1 MRDTAGGILYIGKAV
16 DLRKR
21 VAHYFRPDVEPKIR
35 ALMADVRHIDYLSA
49 AGERDALVIEQ
60 RLIQRH
66 QPLYNTM
73 WKDGKS
79 YPFVKLSANEDFP
92 RLRLTRARLRDGAR
106 YFGPYPNVRAVRH
119 LLDWVWRNH
128 LFLLRPCDLD
138 ITEGRVFP
146 YAKVKSCLYLHTG
159 ECPAPCVGRI
169 SKETYGRIVERARLF
184 FEGKNVE
191 LLAVWREEMKGAAD
205 RLEFERAAR
214 LRDSLLALDHIRE
227 PVTFRHLKEED
238 VQGRIDSSRAL
249 QALQA
254 ALSLPRPPVRIECFD
269 ISHIQGAE
277 TVASLVCFDRG
288 LPDKSAYRKFKI
300 KTVAGVDDFASMAEV
315 VGRRYRRVEKEGLP
329 WPDLILID
337 GGPGQLSAAARAV
350 AEVTGRRVFLASLA
364 KREEEV
370 YLPGR
375 PEPLRLPKNSP
386 ALHLL
391 QRVRDEAHRFAVSF
405 HRARRGKAVFAKG
418 VALENP

>member
-1 MRDTAGGILYIGKAV
+1 
-16 DLRKR
+16 
-21 VAHYFRPDVEPKIR
+21 
-35 ALMADVRHIDYLSA
+35 
-49 AGERDALVIEQ
+49 
-60 RLIQRH
+60 
-66 QPLYNTM
+66 
-73 WKDGKS
+73 
-79 YPFVKLSANEDFP
+79 
-92 RLRLTRARLRDGAR
+92 
-106 YFGPYPNVRAVRH
+106 
-119 LLDWVWRNH
+119 
-128 LFLLRPCDLD
+128 
-138 ITEGRVFP
+138 VFP